1 MSTVACASITVTW
14 QPDLPVL
21 LSQLVALRGL
31 AQRIVVDNGSR
42 PEILGPLREACA
54 LEGVA
59 LVELGR
65 NLGLAAGL
73 NAGARAVLE
82 RDASCP
88 WLVFLDQDTEPQ
100 AGGVEA
106 MIVVAESLARG
117 HPLGLVGPVMV
128 DAATGLSHG
137 AHVIDGWRWSRV
149 FPGPEFP
156 PVRSAGING
165 SGMLVGS
172 GTFREHGGFDESLF
186 IDHVDTEYG
195 FRLAA
200 AGLAHYTVPGVRFSH
215 RMGEKTLRFWL
226 AGWRAWPYRSP
237 LRHFYLFRNA
247 VVLMRRSYVPRVW
260 KFWALVKLAMTLGVH
275 ACVDPLRVPQV
286 KAMVAGIGAG
296 LRGEQGPADPERFR

>member
-1 MSTVACASITVTW
+1 MSPAACASITVTW
-14 QPDLPVL
+14 QPELPVL
-21 LSQLVALRGL
+21 LSQLAALRGL

-54 LEGVA
+54 REGVA

-73 NAGARAVLE
+73 NAGARAALE

-88 WLVFLDQDTEPQ
+88 WLLFLDQDTEPH

-106 MIVVAESLARG
+106 LIAAAHSLARSG
-117 HPLGLVGPVMV
+117 PLGLVGPLMV

-137 AHVIDGWRWSRV
+137 VHAIEGWRWTRLY
-149 FPGPEFP
+149 PGPEAA

-165 SGMLVGS
+165 SGMLVGA
-172 GTFREHGGFDESLF
+172 GAFREHGGFDESLF

-195 FRLAA
+195 FRLAG
-200 AGLAHYTVPGVRFSH
+200 AGLAHYTVPGVRFAH

-226 AGWRAWPYRSP
+226 GGWRAWPYRSP

-247 VVLMRRSYVPRVW
+247 VILMRRDYVPRIW
-260 KFWALVKLAMTLGVH
+260 KFWAFVKLALTFAVH
-275 ACVDPLRVPQV
+275 AVVDPLRVRQV
-286 KAMVAGIGAG
+286 KAMVAGVGAG
-296 LRGEQGPADPERFR
+296 LRGEGGPVDPGRFR